1 MPAAFRPVGR
11 VLMGGGALC
20 WRACCCFEGGVAV
33 CLPFLFFGGG
43 FDVGLG
49 LCDLF
54 IYGKNKRDGHLSVSF
69 FE

>member
-33 CLPFLFFGGG
+33 CLPFLFFWGG

-49 LCDLF
+49 ALRSVYLWE
-54 IYGKNKRDGHLSVSF
+54 NKRDGHLSVSC